1 MKKSR
6 KGLVL
11 AVTALVAIAALVGA
25 ASALAGVWKHE
36 GKEFKEKVTFSMT
49 GSEFIEVESGASV
62 LACPTTATMTTEG
75 GSTASVTA
83 FAIEKAG
90 CEGFAGKFVGCT
102 VTAATPKTL
111 PYSVTVGSST
121 LTVKNFGVTYTMNS
135 GCGISK
141 VESSYAELTL
151 TPEEPS
157 AIQFFHFG
165 QAGTGK
171 VNGSSA
177 TITSSGVWQLPEAQ
191 WGKYGIG

>member
-6 KGLVL
+6 KRRVF
-11 AVTALVAIAALVGA
+11 AVTTLVALAAMVA
-25 ASALAGVWKHE
+25 AATALAGVWKHE

-49 GSEFIEVESGASV
+49 GGEVIEIESGASV
-62 LACPTTATMTTEG
+62 LLCNSTATMTTEG

-83 FAIEKAG
+83 FAVEKAG

-111 PYSVTVGSST
+111 PYSVTVNSTT

-135 GCGISK
+135 GCAIKS
-141 VESSYAELTL
+141 VESSFPELTL

-157 AIQFFHFG
+157 AISFFHFG
-165 QAGTGK
+165 QTATGK

-177 TITSSGVWQLPEAQ
+177 SITDGGVWQLPESQA
-191 WGKYGIG
+191 GKYGIG

>member
-6 KGLVL
+6 KGLVI
-11 AVTALVAIAALVGA
+11 AVTALVAVAAMIGA

-49 GSEFIEVESGASV
+49 GGEVIEIEGGASV
-62 LACPTTATMTTEG
+62 LLCNSTATMTTEG

-83 FAIEKAG
+83 FAVEKAT

-111 PYSVTVGSST
+111 PYSVTVNSET

-135 GCGISK
+135 GCSIKS
-141 VESSYAELTL
+141 VETNFPELTL

-157 AIQFFHFG
+157 AILFFHFG
-165 QAGTGK
+165 QTATGK

-177 TITSSGVWQLPEAQ
+177 SVTDGGVWQLPESQAGQ
-191 WGKYGIG
+191 YGIG